1 MTQINGEIS
10 TKSIQTNNPLISN
23 SVLYIL
29 GHSCGN
35 CMIYFIVM
43 KQKWANQQTSGL
55 TNKDSFGILTMYEEF
70 DQTFKLL
77 AYIQMKIKYK
87 HTMLGSVTST

>member
-1 MTQINGEIS
+1 
-10 TKSIQTNNPLISN
+10 
-23 SVLYIL
+23 
-29 GHSCGN
+29 
-35 CMIYFIVM
+35 M
-43 KQKWANQQTSGL
+43 KQKWANQQTNGL